1 MPVYFTAY
9 FIGWMA
15 TATIRLV
22 IAAVVVV
29 GVVGALQAVRERR
42 RKHGAARK
50 KPKPTFY
57 DQVMQ
62 EMTQFDEA
70 VERGLKRSAE
80 RALAAADLTAEVWHE
95 VPETEPANAVEE
107 PIAEELPEAPLPQR
121 GFARAL
127 AAAAAAGGRPT
138 ERPQRIPQTEQPV
151 AVGNPPAEEQRA
163 VPQKPRARAAAAGS
177 SATVETSSVIPPS
190 WVGSDRP

>member
-9 FIGWMA
+9 FFGWMA

-29 GVVGALQAVRERR
+29 GVVGALQAVHERR
-42 RKHGAARK
+42 RKHGAAGK

-70 VERGLKRSAE
+70 VERGLKRSTE
-80 RALAAADLTAEVWHE
+80 RALAEADLTAEVWHE
-95 VPETEPANAVEE
+95 VPETEPASAVED

-127 AAAAAAGGRPT
+127 AAAAGGRPT
-138 ERPQRIPQTEQPV
+138 ERPQLIPHAEQSV
-151 AVGNPPAEEQRA
+151 AVENPPSEEQQG
-163 VPQKPRARAAAAGS
+163 VPRKPRTRAAAAGS
-177 SATVETSSVIPPS
+177 SVTVETSSVIPPS